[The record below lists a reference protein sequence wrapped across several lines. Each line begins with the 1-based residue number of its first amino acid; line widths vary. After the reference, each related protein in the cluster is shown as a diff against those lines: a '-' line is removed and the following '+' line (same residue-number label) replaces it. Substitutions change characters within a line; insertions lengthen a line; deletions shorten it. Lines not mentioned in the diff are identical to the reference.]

1 MRMFMKEPLVGISF
15 SRGQTKWN
23 EMQFLGDEIATMTKI
38 QKRRVLKNMILVG
51 KGFTAAESAINPWN
65 KYLEL
70 NREGSVTVK

>member
-1 MRMFMKEPLVGISF
+1 MCMFMKEPLVGISF

-51 KGFTAAESAINPWN
+51 KGFTAESAINPWN

-70 NREGSVTVK
+70 NREGSVSVK